1 LPLPFCYFVVVV
13 PAVVEVQLSNPMP
26 RDEDDVDDVE
36 DEDAADEDAAEEDA
50 AEEDAA
56 EEDEDADEAEEDA
69 AEEEEDVEEA
79 EDEDAPIED
88 AEDAE
93 DAEAAEAAEA
103 TEDAENA
110 EDVEDAEAEE
120 LLSPISLRELL
131 TIDEMADRD
140 PSFIGLDDNQVLNYA
155 HDLFPSIS
163 KAHGIA
169 KLWRHVVDRRVP
181 PSIAP
186 ALTPI
191 LDLERLTST
200 AMPPAWVT
208 AAALANALPT
218 VQQRIQELE
227 RLSLPYAVT
236 PNVTSS
242 DYFGPTIAELGSREV
257 FSILQD
263 RLRLTAAD
271 VRMHS
276 YMRIPMLGVKAPNRA
291 PRRFTLAES
300 QSWRAHTRAYEFRRR
315 QGVVADVILAATTA
329 AAANAAF
336 TIDDWKHRLAA
347 SDLAWDDLTVLEM
360 GDIGAHLAQH
370 ADANITDVRRRA
382 RAGVAPVKPLPL
394 SAVALT
400 TDPYAAFEA
409 FELKNVKASVL
420 IKKLEALN
428 AASEVR
434 AIDFGLF
441 KTRDLAALFADAA
454 SNVDAMAK
462 LIADLRDLRIQQERQ
477 DARAFLEAAI
487 DLLPADAEESKEEQE
502 EKEKEESI
510 DSSKI
515 HVARTKFALT
525 HASALHTVVHAE
537 ANFPPF
543 TDLKEAEAGADIQG
557 YTGSLVAGVLSR
569 DAVAEATE
577 EGEEAMDWSG
587 LQLLA
592 PEPTGNVGTSSTSDS
607 AGSSVSMLS
616 TLLRPMLQAM
626 ADATQLPL
634 PMEAIERSI
643 ANVEW
648 TSAVAIL
655 SELMPEGLRDLSTS
669 QLSALIRDPSVVDQY
684 LSKDTQA
691 LTKRALADV
700 RTRFAAALND
710 ALVRAFA
717 TWTVVLQETFIDRR
731 LLDYT
736 VPPALAA
743 CGHLWGYHGPPMSQ
757 TKGRGVS
764 MFLLCVFQQTAPPE
778 TSTSFLERGIENAV
792 VAVGAMAELVY
803 PERVAALQQGFEAL
817 KPVFLAQREALK
829 KEQAHLKGFLE
840 GNGTVSRYLA
850 GLLQL
855 PQIMA
860 RSSETFARRRQ
871 RTGCCEQTLDEGYR
885 AYADWSGN
893 RLLKTLQK
901 QMHAWDHSDLHIRR
915 AGTGLLTLAN
925 ATVATATSKPAA
937 LCKPTIASEA
947 TRKAAIALDQDVAAK
962 ATTTFA
968 DVLAKLRPWL
978 PIELVT
984 AQANASRYIL
994 SRLEALAAA
1003 TRQPTAT
1010 ASTWFSALQS
1020 RRFEGIVTM
1029 AHALATEAEAHAPL
1043 AALRQLRTVTLEDAD
1058 EQRVLDLARALM
1070 LSWIDVRNRD
1080 SADAATVI
1088 LNAASTPAQTAVSLQ
1103 NKISELRERQKA
1115 NLLNRL
1121 NNTDDNMRQLMT
1133 SMNRL
1138 GIINIRGRGL
1148 GEDAGPEVDASGIE
1162 GSTDAYGDANADVD
1176 ANADRPEDAPDV
1188 APWRGENE
1196 DGDEDSL

>member
-1 LPLPFCYFVVVV
+1 
-13 PAVVEVQLSNPMP
+13 
-26 RDEDDVDDVE
+26 
-36 DEDAADEDAAEEDA
+36 
-50 AEEDAA
+50 
-56 EEDEDADEAEEDA
+56 
-69 AEEEEDVEEA
+69 
-79 EDEDAPIED
+79 
-88 AEDAE
+88 
-93 DAEAAEAAEA
+93 
-103 TEDAENA
+103 
-110 EDVEDAEAEE
+110 
-120 LLSPISLRELL
+120 
-131 TIDEMADRD
+131 
-140 PSFIGLDDNQVLNYA
+140 
-155 HDLFPSIS
+155 
-163 KAHGIA
+163 
-169 KLWRHVVDRRVP
+169 
-181 PSIAP
+181 
-186 ALTPI
+186 
-191 LDLERLTST
+191 
-200 AMPPAWVT
+200 
-208 AAALANALPT
+208 
-218 VQQRIQELE
+218 
-227 RLSLPYAVT
+227 
-236 PNVTSS
+236 
-242 DYFGPTIAELGSREV
+242 
-257 FSILQD
+257 
-263 RLRLTAAD
+263 
-271 VRMHS
+271 
-276 YMRIPMLGVKAPNRA
+276 
-291 PRRFTLAES
+291 
-300 QSWRAHTRAYEFRRR
+300 
-315 QGVVADVILAATTA
+315 
-329 AAANAAF
+329 
-336 TIDDWKHRLAA
+336 
-347 SDLAWDDLTVLEM
+347 
-360 GDIGAHLAQH
+360 
-370 ADANITDVRRRA
+370 
-382 RAGVAPVKPLPL
+382 
-394 SAVALT
+394 
-400 TDPYAAFEA
+400 
-409 FELKNVKASVL
+409 
-420 IKKLEALN
+420 
-428 AASEVR
+428 
-434 AIDFGLF
+434 
-441 KTRDLAALFADAA
+441 
-454 SNVDAMAK
+454 
-462 LIADLRDLRIQQERQ
+462 
-477 DARAFLEAAI
+477 
-487 DLLPADAEESKEEQE
+487 
-502 EKEKEESI
+502 
-510 DSSKI
+510 
-515 HVARTKFALT
+515 
-525 HASALHTVVHAE
+525 
-537 ANFPPF
+537 
-543 TDLKEAEAGADIQG
+543 
-557 YTGSLVAGVLSR
+557 
-569 DAVAEATE
+569 
-577 EGEEAMDWSG
+577 
-587 LQLLA
+587 
-592 PEPTGNVGTSSTSDS
+592 
-607 AGSSVSMLS
+607 
-616 TLLRPMLQAM
+616 MLQAM

-731 LLDYT
+731 LLDYS

-757 TKGRGVS
+757 TKGRGVA

-792 VAVGAMAELVY
+792 VAIGAMAELVY

-840 GNGTVSRYLA
+840 GNGTVGRYLA

-925 ATVATATSKPAA
+925 ATLATVATVAVATATSKANVNTSKPAA

-947 TRKAAIALDQDVAAK
+947 TRKEALALDQDVAAK

-1029 AHALATEAEAHAPL
+1029 AHALATGAHEPL
-1043 AALRQLRTVTLEDAD
+1043 AALRQLRTATLEDAD

-1088 LNAASTPAQTAVSLQ
+1088 LNAASTPAQTALSLQ

-1148 GEDAGPEVDASGIE
+1148 GEDAGPEVE